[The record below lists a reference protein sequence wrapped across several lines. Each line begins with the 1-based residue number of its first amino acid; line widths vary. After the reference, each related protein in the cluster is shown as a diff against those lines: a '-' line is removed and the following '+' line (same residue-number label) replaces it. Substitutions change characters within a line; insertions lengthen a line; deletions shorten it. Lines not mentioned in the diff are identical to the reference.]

1 MWCTWSMRKTAKK
14 IYCEFSVSKSRDVHK
29 EREIFND
36 FFKNLY
42 YSGGCVYMFECEYEI
57 GFYAAIAVEK
67 RKYEKVAAK
76 AFQWHQQQQ

>member
-1 MWCTWSMRKTAKK
+1 MRITAKNSTVNFPTQK
-14 IYCEFSVSKSRDVHK
+14 ISRDAHK
-29 EREIFND
+29 EREILND

-42 YSGGCVYMFECEYEI
+42 ISGICMYMFECEYEI

-76 AFQWHQQQQ
+76 AFQWQRQHQQ